1 MTSGL
6 AARPIAAGM
15 VQAPMRTPAGV
26 PMFDASP
33 EDWMRVF
40 EEYAAIGFDAI
51 EIHDNWLR
59 FGDLPVARQG
69 DLLESARSSGLS
81 VPAVT
86 VARSSII
93 DPVDGSANLAYTHRA
108 IDSAAELGA
117 DVICLGLHRPLL
129 PAQHS
134 ALWFWTEQGPVDPD
148 DDEVWTAAVRGFREL
163 GSHAADLGV
172 TVSLELYE
180 DTYLGSSASA
190 VRLIEEIGLD
200 SVGLNPDLGNLIRLH
215 RPVERWD
222 DLLRATLPYANYWH
236 VKNYLRDEDPATGQI
251 TTSPCSL
258 EAGVINY
265 REATRLAAEIG
276 YAGMFTCEHYG
287 GDSLGVSARNRDY
300 LRSLLVAADR
310 ANAPARDIL
319 TERS

>member
-15 VQAPMRTPAGV
+15 VQAPVQTPAGV
-26 PMFDASP
+26 PMLDASP

-59 FGDLPVARQG
+59 FADLSATRRG
-69 DLLESARSSGLS
+69 ELLESARASGLS

-108 IDSAAELGA
+108 IDAAAELGA

-129 PAQHS
+129 PAQRS

-148 DDEVWTAAVRGFREL
+148 DDEVWAAAVRGFREL
-163 GSHAADLGV
+163 GTHADGLGIA
-172 TVSLELYE
+172 VSLELYE

-222 DLLRATLPYANYWH
+222 DLLRATLPHANYWH
-236 VKNYLRDEDPATGQI
+236 VKNYLRDEDPSTGQI
-251 TTSPCSL
+251 TTSPSSL
-258 EAGVINY
+258 ESGVINY

-300 LRSLLVAADR
+300 LRSLLVSADR
-310 ANAPARDIL
+310 ANSPARDVL

>member
-1 MTSGL
+1 ML
-6 AARPIAAGM
+6 
-15 VQAPMRTPAGV
+15 
-26 PMFDASP
+26 DASP
-33 EDWMRVF
+33 ADWARVF
-40 EEYAAIGFDAI
+40 EEYTAIGFDAI

-59 FGDLPVARQG
+59 FADLSVSGQR
-69 DLLESARSSGLS
+69 DLLESAHSSGLA

-93 DPVDGSANLAYTHRA
+93 DPVDGPANLAYTHRA
-108 IDSAAELGA
+108 IDAAAELGA
-117 DVICLGLHRPLL
+117 GVICLGLHRPLL
-129 PAQHS
+129 PAQRS
-134 ALWFWTEQGPVDPD
+134 ALWFWTEQGSVDPA
-148 DDEVWTAAVRGFREL
+148 DDEVWATAVRGFRDLGTHAGEL
-163 GSHAADLGV
+163 GV
-172 TVSLELYE
+172 EVSLELYE

-222 DLLRATLPYANYWH
+222 ELLRATLPYANYWH

-251 TTSPCSL
+251 TTSPASL
-258 EAGVINY
+258 ESGVINY
-265 REATRLAAEIG
+265 REATRLAAESG

-300 LRSLLVAADR
+300 LRSLLAAADR
-310 ANAPARDIL
+310 TTAAARVHL
-319 TERS
+319 AERS